1 MSDGKKVDKKV
12 VYYVVGG
19 AVLGAIAGYIV
30 NRIGMKNIM
39 EAMKAKNIIPENIA
53 DTITDF
59 ADRSMEEFEDED

>member
-30 NRIGMKNIM
+30 NRIEMKNIM

>member
-1 MSDGKKVDKKV
+1 MSNGKKVDKTV
-12 VYYVVGG
+12 VYYIVGG
-19 AVLGAIAGYIV
+19 AVLGALAGYIV

>member
-12 VYYVVGG
+12 VYYVLGG
-19 AVLGAIAGYIV
+19 AILGALAGYIV

-39 EAMKAKNIIPENIA
+39 EAMKAKNIIPENVA

>member
-1 MSDGKKVDKKV
+1 MSNGKKVDKTV
-12 VYYVVGG
+12 VYYIVGG
-19 AVLGAIAGYIV
+19 AVLGALAGYIV
-30 NRIGMKNIM
+30 KRIGMKNIM

>member
-19 AVLGAIAGYIV
+19 AILGAIAGYIV
-30 NRIGMKNIM
+30 NRVGMKNIM

-53 DTITDF
+53 DTISDF